1 MLVDD
6 AENCKVMMG
15 ELLFPDM
22 SLTLMGRSLTA
33 SSGPPG
39 RAVIRA
45 LDNAAALATWARGEG
60 FRDLRPSFWHV
71 TVIFSPH
78 SHTALDPDALQ
89 IEPGSSRR
97 VERMGGLITLCFPS
111 PALVA
116 RHLVHR
122 QAGGV
127 WDFPAYRPH
136 VSFTPDDGRN
146 LRDVRPFDGMLM
158 FGPEIVG

>member
-1 MLVDD
+1 MIPKI
-6 AENCKVMMG
+6 ARSRWRGYYFERMSMM
-15 ELLFPDM
+15 
-22 SLTLMGRSLTA
+22 LMGTLLTA
-33 SSGPPG
+33 SSGPRG

-45 LDNAAALATWARGEG
+45 LDNAHALSAWARDEG

-78 SHTALDPDALQ
+78 TLMALDPDALQ

-111 PALVA
+111 PTLVA

-122 QAGGV
+122 QSGGA
-127 WDFPAYRPH
+127 WDFRAYRPH

-158 FGPEIVG
+158 FGPEILG

>member
-1 MLVDD
+1 MTK
-6 AENCKVMMG
+6 AM
-15 ELLFPDM
+15 
-22 SLTLMGRSLTA
+22 TA
-33 SSGPPG
+33 PLRPPG

-45 LDNAAALATWARGEG
+45 LKNSAALAAWARGEG

-71 TVIFSPH
+71 TVIFFPQSP
-78 SHTALDPDALQ
+78 TALDPDALH

-116 RHLVHR
+116 RHRVHR
-122 QAGGV
+122 QTGGL
-127 WDFPAYRPH
+127 WNFPAYRPH

-146 LRDVRPFDGMLM
+146 LQDMRPFEGVLM
-158 FGPEIVG
+158 FGPEIVGSDF

>member
-1 MLVDD
+1 
-6 AENCKVMMG
+6 MG
-15 ELLFPDM
+15 
-22 SLTLMGRSLTA
+22 SSLTA

-45 LDNAAALATWARGEG
+45 LENAAALAAWARSEE
-60 FRDLRPSFWHV
+60 FRDLRPTFWHV

-78 SHTALDPDALQ
+78 SLMALDPDALQ

-116 RHLVHR
+116 RHLIHR
-122 QAGGV
+122 QAGGM
-127 WDFPAYRPH
+127 WDFAAYRPH
-136 VSFTPDDGRN
+136 VSFTPDDGRS
-146 LRDVRPFDGMLM
+146 LRDVRPFDGTLML
-158 FGPEIVG
+158 GPEIVG

>member
-1 MLVDD
+1 MTPRIARSRWRGYYLQSVSVTL
-6 AENCKVMMG
+6 AG
-15 ELLFPDM
+15 ALL
-22 SLTLMGRSLTA
+22 TT

-45 LDNAAALATWARGEG
+45 LDNAPALAAWARDEG

-78 SHTALDPDALQ
+78 SLLALDPDALQ
-89 IEPGSSRR
+89 IESGSSRR
-97 VERMGGLITLCFPS
+97 VERMGGLITLCIPS

-116 RHLVHR
+116 RHLAHR
-122 QAGGV
+122 QSGGV
-127 WDFPAYRPH
+127 WDFRAYIPH

-158 FGPEIVG
+158 FGPEILG